1 MLTELKQKKRD
12 EGFTLIELLVVV
24 LIIGILVAI
33 AVPKFLGAQTG
44 AKQKAAQSNLRAAES
59 LASTVYT
66 NAGGKFVEA
75 TSPTLTATLQAADA
89 SLTWVATNS
98 TKPSE
103 IGFVSDATTTA
114 PGQKIAM
121 AVMATNKDCY
131 HTVIDNSGTGTS
143 YWAEKGVTT
152 CAATLTIPTTTPT
165 GGAGPSG
172 SSETG
177 WAIP

>member
-1 MLTELKQKKRD
+1 MLTNIKKKRD

-66 NAGGKFVEA
+66 NGGGVWSTTA
-75 TSPTLTATLQAADA
+75 ATLQTGLQTADA
-89 SLTWVATNS
+89 SLTWQTAAS

-103 IGFVSDATTTA
+103 ISYASTSAQVLG
-114 PGQKIAM
+114 M
-121 AVMATNKDCY
+121 AAVATNGDCY
-131 HTVIDNSGTGTS
+131 HIVMNNGSGGGTS
-143 YWAEKGVTT
+143 YWAEKAPASCTGTAAVP
-152 CAATLTIPTTTPT
+152 AATPA

-172 SSETG
+172 SSEAG
-177 WAIP
+177 WNIP

>member
-1 MLTELKQKKRD
+1 VLTELKQKKRD

-66 NAGGKFVEA
+66 NGGGVWSTTA
-75 TSPTLTATLQAADA
+75 ATLLANLTAADA
-89 SLTWVATNS
+89 SLKWQTAAS

-103 IGFVSDATTTA
+103 ISFASTSAQLLGMAALATNGDCYYTVINNGTAGGTTYWAIPSTDSPACTGTTTVPGAASAHGTA
-114 PGQKIAM
+114 P
-121 AVMATNKDCY
+121 V
-131 HTVIDNSGTGTS
+131 
-143 YWAEKGVTT
+143 
-152 CAATLTIPTTTPT
+152 
-165 GGAGPSG
+165 G
-172 SSETG
+172 SSEAG
-177 WAIP
+177 WALP

>member
-1 MLTELKQKKRD
+1 VLAELKKKRD

-66 NAGGKFVEA
+66 NNGGQWKDIPAGDTVQVQ
-75 TSPTLTATLQAADA
+75 LTKADA
-89 SLTWVATNS
+89 SLAWQTTKS

-103 IGFVSDATTTA
+103 ISYALSGTQIIGMSALATNGDCYFTAIDNTGTGTKYWATKAATPVVDCVATTTVPA
-114 PGQKIAM
+114 T
-121 AVMATNKDCY
+121 AVG
-131 HTVIDNSGTGTS
+131 S
-143 YWAEKGVTT
+143 AED
-152 CAATLTIPTTTPT
+152 
-165 GGAGPSG
+165 
-172 SSETG
+172 G
-177 WAIP
+177 WKL